1 MFHANILSKA
11 VRVPLKPLLKT
22 LASPAALFFLMP
34 WLMVLIVAGT
44 LAQKELGLYA
54 AQNLF
59 FSSWILWVGPIPLP
73 GGYLTLAALTLC
85 LSIKFVFFTEW
96 SLPKAGSHIVH
107 LGVLLL
113 LIGGGLTALTQ
124 KEGFV
129 LLKEGAQSNQIADY
143 HARVFTITKNDE
155 PLLIVPFRDAVEQR
169 TFSAPTLPFTLSIE
183 SYCIHCEAR
192 AAREDETRK
201 GIAAKVELVAGDL
214 QKENEANMHG
224 LTFKVQGAP
233 DDQDGLYISVED
245 LPHQPEI
252 MVGDDTYRFFA
263 GRAMRTLPFEIE
275 LTDFQKTVYPGTDT
289 AQSYSSQIMV
299 HDGEQTPPWPYHIEM
314 NKPLR
319 FKGYTL
325 YQASYS
331 LRPDGEYSVI
341 SVVENKGRIFPY
353 LASLVILIGLIVH
366 LAIRAMKRGNA

>member
-1 MFHANILSKA
+1 
-11 VRVPLKPLLKT
+11 VPFKPVLKKI
-22 LASPAALFFLMP
+22 ASPAALFFLMP

-59 FSSWILWVGPIPLP
+59 FSSWILWIGPIPLP

-85 LSIKFVFFTEW
+85 LSIKFLFFSEW
-96 SLPKAGSHIVH
+96 VWPKAGSHIVH

-113 LIGGGLTALTQ
+113 LIGGGITALTQ
-124 KEGFV
+124 KEGFI
-129 LLKEGAQSNQIADY
+129 LLQEGAQSNQIADY
-143 HARVFTITKNDE
+143 HQRVFTITKNDA
-155 PLLIVPFRDAVEQR
+155 PILILPFRKAVEQGE
-169 TFSAPTLPFTLSIE
+169 FSAPTIPFNLTIQG
-183 SYCIHCEAR
+183 YCIHCEAR
-192 AAREDETRK
+192 AATEDKDRK
-201 GIAAKVELVAGDL
+201 GIAAKVELIPAPL

-224 LTFKVQGAP
+224 LTLRVENAP
-233 DDQDGLYISVED
+233 EDQNGIYVSVED

-252 MVGDDTYRFFA
+252 TIGDDRYGFFA

-275 LTDFQKTVYPGTDT
+275 LTDFQKTVYPGTDK
-289 AQSYSSQIMV
+289 AQTYSSLINV
-299 HDGEQTPPWPYHIEM
+299 HDGTGSPPWPHHIEM

-331 LRPDGEYSVI
+331 IRPDGEYSVI

-353 LASLVILIGLIVH
+353 LASLVILIGLLVH
-366 LAIRAMKRGNA
+366 LGIKTIKQGNGA